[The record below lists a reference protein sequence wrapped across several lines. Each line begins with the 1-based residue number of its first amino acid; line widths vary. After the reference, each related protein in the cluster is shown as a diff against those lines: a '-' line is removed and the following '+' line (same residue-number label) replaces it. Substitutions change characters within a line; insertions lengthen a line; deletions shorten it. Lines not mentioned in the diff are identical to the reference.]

1 MLRPM
6 LRRPWPLGLLV
17 SVLLTGC
24 GSDTPDPGDGDGG
37 EDTEPLVMTQFD
49 RDMLAAH
56 NAARRSVTT
65 SPPLSDLTWDEQA
78 TRTARAYAAR
88 CQFSHN
94 PNRGGLGENLT
105 AASSSAMGA
114 QGVVQGWMDEAVD
127 YDYGSNTCASGK
139 DCGHYTQVVWRN
151 TRSLGCAAQECTE
164 NSPFGPRFPTWTLW
178 VCNYAPPGN
187 YVGQR
192 PY

>member
-1 MLRPM
+1 MPRPL

-17 SVLLTGC
+17 SALLIGC
-24 GSDTPDPGDGDGG
+24 GSDTPSDGDGDG
-37 EDTEPLVMTQFD
+37 DNQPLTMTQFD
-49 RDMLAAH
+49 RDMLDAH
-56 NAARRSVTT
+56 NAARRSVAT
-65 SPPLSDLTWDEQA
+65 SPPLDDLTWDEAA

-88 CQFSHN
+88 CDFTHN
-94 PNRGGLGENLT
+94 ANRGSLGENLT
-105 AASSSAMGA
+105 AASSSALGA
-114 QGVVQGWMDEAVD
+114 QGVVQGWMDEAAD

-139 DCGHYTQVVWRN
+139 ACGHYTQVVWRN
-151 TRSLGCAAQECTE
+151 TRALGCAVQECTE
-164 NSPFGPRFPTWTLW
+164 NSPFGSRFPTWTLW